1 MKHLK
6 NFQKYNESVDPLIN
20 KKGQS
25 TVHVNSTNYDNCVEV
40 IPNCLDENGVIT
52 LQVHVDKKDDGTS
65 TYEKLIDRLGLEER
79 TERMSGTEPGFSV
92 EVTFR

>member
-6 NFQKYNESVDPLIN
+6 SYNESIEPIIN

-25 TVHVNSTNYDNCVEV
+25 TVRVNSTNYDNCVKV
-40 IPNCLDENGVIT
+40 IPNSLDENGVIT
-52 LQVHVDKKDDGTS
+52 LQVHVDKNDDGTH
-65 TYEKLIDRLGLEER
+65 TYEKLLNRLGLEER
-79 TERMSGTEPGFSV
+79 TERKSGTGSGFSV